1 MEFKYEG
8 KSALA
13 GIYKITNK
21 INGRIYVGS
30 AKTFR
35 TRWGQHAYS
44 IRNQKHQNKFLQ
56 ADFNKS
62 GEDAFVFEILEAIE
76 GSKEVRLQREQYYI
90 DEALKTPEKCYN
102 VNKKAVSSEGWKP
115 KNPEEFANL
124 CRQRSL
130 EMWQRPEHIEKMKAI
145 ASSPEKLEKF
155 RKTCHTKES
164 KRKVGEQLAKY
175 WGKIIS
181 PTGEVYDVM
190 NLNRFCE
197 EHGLIKQS
205 MIPVFKGEVYQA
217 LGWRLYDE
225 TLVGVPYSAVE
236 HQKGKEFEIVS
247 PNGTVYRSRNV
258 WEFCRVHD
266 LQQGN
271 LNKVL
276 LGKRKSHKG
285 WHLPDNS
292 L

>member
-1 MEFKYEG
+1 MQSILPFRVFILKVLQSRRDPV
-8 KSALA
+8 SAQVL
-13 GIYKITNK
+13 
-21 INGRIYVGS
+21 
-30 AKTFR
+30 
-35 TRWGQHAYS
+35 H
-44 IRNQKHQNKFLQ
+44 
-56 ADFNKS
+56 
-62 GEDAFVFEILEAIE
+62 
-76 GSKEVRLQREQYYI
+76 
-90 DEALKTPEKCYN
+90 
-102 VNKKAVSSEGWKP
+102 
-115 KNPEEFANL
+115 
-124 CRQRSL
+124 
-130 EMWQRPEHIEKMKAI
+130 
-145 ASSPEKLEKF
+145 
-155 RKTCHTKES
+155 
-164 KRKVGEQLAKY
+164 
-175 WGKIIS
+175 
-181 PTGEVYDVM
+181 
-190 NLNRFCE
+190 
-197 EHGLIKQS
+197 S